1 MGGTAS
7 SPAEGAGGPAADPVR
22 KDLNSLSEEEFKAE
36 VRDSA
41 ARFKAMVTA
50 NKVMMISATYCS
62 YCTVA
67 KKTLD
72 DLGTQYGVVEVNK
85 AEDGE
90 TMMMIVNAV
99 TGARTVPQIFICGE
113 YIPGGGSGL
122 RQLQQAGQLE
132 TILKECCDGDITCGR
147 YKV

>member
-50 NKVMMISATYCS
+50 NKVSLIYSCWTVTPLIEIKYYQKKISVIS
-62 YCTVA
+62 N
-67 KKTLD
+67 
-72 DLGTQYGVVEVNK
+72 LGSSWLIIDHSST
-85 AEDGE
+85 
-90 TMMMIVNAV
+90 
-99 TGARTVPQIFICGE
+99 F
-113 YIPGGGSGL
+113 
-122 RQLQQAGQLE
+122 
-132 TILKECCDGDITCGR
+132 
-147 YKV
+147 

>member
-7 SPAEGAGGPAADPVR
+7 APAGEANASR
-22 KDLNSLSEEEFKAE
+22 KDLNSLSEDEFKAQ

-41 ARFKAMVTA
+41 DRFKSMVQS

-72 DLGTQYGVVEVNK
+72 DIGTKYGVVEVNK

-113 YIPGGGSGL
+113 FIPGGGTGL
-122 RQLQQAGQLE
+122 RQLQTSGQLE
-132 TILKECCDGDITCGR
+132 TILKECCDGDVTCSR
-147 YKV
+147 YKL